1 MVCFYRFQSKMQKK
15 KKSKLEMLHY
25 IFIYSYLIFVDLV
38 QVSFSHVNSGKQT
51 LLVDIILNENLNPT
65 G

>member
-1 MVCFYRFQSKMQKK
+1 
-15 KKSKLEMLHY
+15 MLHY
-25 IFIYSYLIFVDLV
+25 IFIHSYLVFVDLV
-38 QVSFSHVNSGKQT
+38 EVSFSHVNSGKQT